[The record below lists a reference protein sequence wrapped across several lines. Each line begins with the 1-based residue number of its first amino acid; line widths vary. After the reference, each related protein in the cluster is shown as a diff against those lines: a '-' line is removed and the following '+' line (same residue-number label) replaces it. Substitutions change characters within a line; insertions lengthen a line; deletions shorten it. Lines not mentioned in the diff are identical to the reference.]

1 MSTVVTLERQIR
13 PIYEALD
20 TGSNKSAIVSCNKL
34 LKKYPNN
41 LLVKACFDSLKAL
54 ALVRSQKVEESL
66 ALCDEVLAVKP
77 LDDATISAMMHVLK
91 GLGRITDMV
100 NMFDEAYKQQPLN
113 EEYGAQTFFAHVRT
127 ANWKSAQQVSTR
139 MHKQFQED
147 RYLYWSVMGAI
158 LQVRL
163 IRIISHKLTIAHSQA
178 SDPTTTPSMKTLL
191 YKLAH
196 RLVTSS
202 PTPSYLTADRF
213 HMHISI
219 LKELELYDEANTLLE
234 SDIGKT
240 ICSTSLACDQTRREI
255 WRGRGLFREEGEH
268 AQQKISNGDHNWLEF
283 LSVLDSTLV
292 PVSTQRKGGIP
303 EESKN
308 ECLVNVSKARA
319 FLAEVAKKD
328 GVKNRAAPLALLEL
342 EHRAHKSGL
351 SDDNV
356 VVGLMENYFTE
367 FGDKACCFEDL
378 ICFLDSETTS
388 PDRWK
393 AFLAHHQPS
402 FASVCD
408 LQRLIN
414 VRKLE
419 RYMLL
424 DSEITVETET
434 ARGLKYLEEY
444 LEGLA
449 LGRDLPITELQPA
462 DDLILLAANALV
474 MVWALN
480 HSEEALYQAAT
491 VLEYGLTK
499 SRMSFQMRIMLVRIY
514 RIWVRAPSLALEHYR
529 QMNIKQ
535 VQNDTLSHLILTR
548 ASTFSLAAT
557 GDLTYP
563 SECLE
568 SSQIYL
574 ASSQETSL
582 FVRSLRRSILK
593 FRISSISRTDWR
605 IPSRGTSLNW
615 NTSALRL
622 THEPLNTDIID
633 MELIELKFMFDR
645 AHHDNRDFVII
656 PNYQPHCK
664 PTFNDQSLLFGTSTG
679 YIFFS
684 KGWLWCFLKIYIRA
698 FQHASD
704 LDDIVEEKLLVGDRP
719 KKSSDPEVQ
728 LPLRERLAMRRAE
741 ETAELTSEEA
751 QLLDWATALGDWL
764 EPHHNHVRPPPA
776 VVLAEASRQ
785 TELKTGF
792 PLRGV
797 DLHARNGDANG
808 HPKKDDEAPPIKEA
822 PGLLTVFF
830 DAMLSRFR
838 HLLESKCSLSELLHV
853 TTIMQEAFI
862 LFTIETMRF
871 KSPAVVKIHKLGN
884 VTIVAYIVSVQAQ
897 ATNSQYMLDDGSGR
911 IEARHWTD
919 SSMEDELEK
928 NGIVEGAY
936 VRVLG
941 SLKTFGNK
949 KYINTNFIR
958 PIDSPAEI
966 YFHLL
971 EAMTVTMIWER
982 GPPPRPGQ
990 NLQEGTPRQNGAG
1003 LGAAYS
1009 AQPTSSSSDQFS
1021 HLPKLHH
1028 SIITFIQAQPSN
1040 AEGIHVSAIARA
1052 VGGDAVTISD
1062 ALDKLTDDGI
1072 VYSAADESHFLL
1084 C

>member
-1 MSTVVTLERQIR
+1 M
-13 PIYEALD
+13 
-20 TGSNKSAIVSCNKL
+20 
-34 LKKYPNN
+34 
-41 LLVKACFDSLKAL
+41 SLKAL

-66 ALCDEVLAVKP
+66 ALCDEVLAVKS
-77 LDDATISAMMHVLK
+77 LDDPTISAMMHVLK

-100 NMFDEAYKQQPLN
+100 SMFEDAYKQQPLN

-139 MHKQFQED
+139 MHRQFQED

-158 LQVRL
+158 LQ
-163 IRIISHKLTIAHSQA
+163 A
-178 SDPTTTPSMKTLL
+178 SDPTTTPTMRTLL

-202 PTPSYLTADRF
+202 PSPSYVTADRF

-234 SDIGKT
+234 SEVGKT

-255 WRGRGLFREEGEH
+255 WRGRGLFREEGER
-268 AQQKISNGDHNWLEF
+268 AQQKISNGDRNWLEF
-283 LSVLDSTLV
+283 LSVLDSTFA
-292 PVSTQRKGGIP
+292 PVSSQREGEIT

-308 ECLVNVSKARA
+308 QCLENVSKARA
-319 FLAEVAKKD
+319 FLAEVAEKD
-328 GVKNRAAPLALLEL
+328 GTKNRAAPLALLEL
-342 EHRAHKSGL
+342 DHRASKSGL
-351 SDDNV
+351 SDDSV
-356 VVGLMENYFTE
+356 VVGMMENYFTE
-367 FGDKACCFEDL
+367 FGDKPCCFEDL
-378 ICFLDSETTS
+378 ISFLDLETTS
-388 PDRWK
+388 LDRWK
-393 AFLAHHQPS
+393 AFFAHHQPS
-402 FASVCD
+402 FASVAD

-424 DSEITVETET
+424 DSEITVESET
-434 ARGLKYLEEY
+434 ARGLKYLKEY

-462 DDLILLAANALV
+462 DDLVLLAANALV
-474 MVWALN
+474 MVWVLD
-480 HSEEALYQAAT
+480 HSQEALYQAAT
-491 VLEYGLTK
+491 ILEYGLIK

-514 RIWVRAPSLALEHYR
+514 RILGASSLALEHYR

-548 ASTFSLAAT
+548 TLSFSLAAT

-568 SSQIYL
+568 SKKYTQIPDFIDFEDRL
-574 ASSQETSL
+574 ENSL
-582 FVRSLRRSILK
+582 QRDVVKLEHVRM
-593 FRISSISRTDWR
+593 
-605 IPSRGTSLNW
+605 
-615 NTSALRL
+615 RL

-679 YIFFS
+679 VSITIVVCLNIQVTFFQQ
-684 KGWLWCFLKIYIRA
+684 GWLWCFLKIYIRA

-719 KKSSDPEVQ
+719 KKSADPEVQ
-728 LPLRERLAMRRAE
+728 LPLPERLALRKAE

-764 EPHHNHVRPPPA
+764 EPHHNYVRPPPA

-797 DLHARNGDANG
+797 DLQAPNGDANA
-808 HPKKDDEAPPIKEA
+808 HPKKDEEAPPIKEA
-822 PGLLTVFF
+822 PSILTVFF
-830 DAMLSRFR
+830 DTMLSRFR
-838 HLLESKCSLSELLHV
+838 HLLESKCVPSELLHV
-853 TTIMQEAFI
+853 ATITQEAFI

-884 VTIVAYIVSVQAQ
+884 VSCSTKNPLIVPANGWIHGQLVSQFKEARSKASCVLKEMSAALVKIGEVEGSSEHRRAFVQACTA
-897 ATNSQYMLDDGSGR
+897 ATIDQVHPSFLR
-911 IEARHWTD
+911 
-919 SSMEDELEK
+919 ELFW
-928 NGIVEGAY
+928 I
-936 VRVLG
+936 L
-941 SLKTFGNK
+941 T
-949 KYINTNFIR
+949 
-958 PIDSPAEI
+958 
-966 YFHLL
+966 
-971 EAMTVTMIWER
+971 
-982 GPPPRPGQ
+982 
-990 NLQEGTPRQNGAG
+990 
-1003 LGAAYS
+1003 
-1009 AQPTSSSSDQFS
+1009 
-1021 HLPKLHH
+1021 
-1028 SIITFIQAQPSN
+1028 
-1040 AEGIHVSAIARA
+1040 
-1052 VGGDAVTISD
+1052 TISTGLQITHD
-1062 ALDKLTDDGI
+1062 FVLNIAKSVTESRKKVLEGVGKGMAKLN
-1072 VYSAADESHFLL
+1072 AAHGQS
-1084 C
+1084 

>member
-1 MSTVVTLERQIR
+1 MSAAATLERQIR

-41 LLVKACFDSLKAL
+41 LLVKSLKAL

-66 ALCDEVLAVKP
+66 ALCDEVLAVKS

-100 NMFDEAYKQQPLN
+100 NMFEEAYKQQPLN

-158 LQVRL
+158 LQ
-163 IRIISHKLTIAHSQA
+163 A
-178 SDPTTTPSMKTLL
+178 SDPSTSPSMKTLL

-219 LKELELYDEANTLLE
+219 LKELELWDEANTLLE

-255 WRGRGLFREEGEH
+255 WRSRGLFGEEGQR
-268 AQQKISNGDHNWLEF
+268 AQQKILNGDRNWLEF
-283 LSVLDSTLV
+283 LSVLDSTFA
-292 PVSTQRKGGIP
+292 PVSSQREGGIT

-308 ECLVNVSKARA
+308 ECLENVSKARA
-319 FLAEVAKKD
+319 FLAEIAEKD
-328 GVKNRAAPLALLEL
+328 GAKNRTAPLALLEL
-342 EHRAHKSGL
+342 EHRAHKFGL
-351 SDDNV
+351 SDDSV
-356 VVGLMENYFTE
+356 VVDLMENYFTQ

-378 ICFLDSETTS
+378 INFLDLETTLL
-388 PDRWK
+388 DQWK
-393 AFLAHHQPS
+393 AFLARHQPS
-402 FASVCD
+402 FASVDD

-424 DSEITVETET
+424 DSEIAVESET
-434 ARGLKYLEEY
+434 ARGLKFLHEY
-444 LEGLA
+444 LDGLA
-449 LGRDLPITELQPA
+449 FGGDLPVTELQPA
-462 DDLILLAANALV
+462 DDLVLLAANALV
-474 MVWALN
+474 MVWALSR
-480 HSEEALYQAAT
+480 SEEALYQAVT

-514 RIWVRAPSLALEHYR
+514 RILGAPSLALEHYR
-529 QMNIKQ
+529 QMNVKQ

-548 ASTFSLAAT
+548 SFTFSLATT

-574 ASSQETSL
+574 ASSQETSD
-582 FVRSLRRSILK
+582 FIVRSFTAEK
-593 FRISSISRTDWR
+593 YTQ
-605 IPSRGTSLNW
+605 IPDFIDFENRLENSLQRDVVK
-615 NTSALRL
+615 LEHVRMRL
-622 THEPLNTDIID
+622 THEPLHTDLLD

-645 AHHDNRDFVII
+645 AHHDNRDFIII
-656 PNYQPHCK
+656 PNYQPRCK
-664 PTFNDQSLLFGTSTG
+664 TTFNEQSLLFGTSTG
-679 YIFFS
+679 Q
-684 KGWLWCFLKIYIRA
+684 GWLWSFLKIYIRA

-728 LPLRERLAMRRAE
+728 FPLRERLALRRAE
-741 ETAELTSEEA
+741 EVAELTSEET

-764 EPHHNHVRPPPA
+764 EPHHNYVRPPPA

-797 DLHARNGDANG
+797 DLQAHNGDANG
-808 HPKKDDEAPPIKEA
+808 HTKKDEEAPPIKDV
-822 PGLLTVFF
+822 PSLLITFF
-830 DAMLSRFR
+830 DTMLSRFR
-838 HLLESKCSLSELLHV
+838 HMLESKNSISELLHV
-853 TTIMQEAFI
+853 ATITQEAFT

-871 KSPAVVKIHKLGN
+871 KSPAIVKIHKLGN
-884 VTIVAYIVSVQAQ
+884 LVSQSKDVRLKASCVLKEMSASLIKFGDAAGGVEQRRTFVQAC
-897 ATNSQYMLDDGSGR
+897 T
-911 IEARHWTD
+911 
-919 SSMEDELEK
+919 
-928 NGIVEGAY
+928 
-936 VRVLG
+936 
-941 SLKTFGNK
+941 
-949 KYINTNFIR
+949 
-958 PIDSPAEI
+958 
-966 YFHLL
+966 
-971 EAMTVTMIWER
+971 
-982 GPPPRPGQ
+982 
-990 NLQEGTPRQNGAG
+990 
-1003 LGAAYS
+1003 
-1009 AQPTSSSSDQFS
+1009 
-1021 HLPKLHH
+1021 
-1028 SIITFIQAQPSN
+1028 
-1040 AEGIHVSAIARA
+1040 
-1052 VGGDAVTISD
+1052 AVTIKQITHDFVLNVAKSVTD
-1062 ALDKLTDDGI
+1062 SRKKVLEGVGKGMAKLN
-1072 VYSAADESHFLL
+1072 AAHGQS
-1084 C
+1084 

>member
-1 MSTVVTLERQIR
+1 MSAAVTLERQIR

-34 LKKYPNN
+34 LKKYSSN
-41 LLVKACFDSLKAL
+41 LLVKACFSLKAL

-100 NMFDEAYKQQPLN
+100 NMFEEAYKQQPLN

-139 MHKQFQED
+139 MHKQFQDD

-158 LQVRL
+158 LQ
-163 IRIISHKLTIAHSQA
+163 A
-178 SDPTTTPSMKTLL
+178 SDPSTTPSMKMLL

-213 HMHISI
+213 HMHINI

-234 SDIGKT
+234 SDIGKS

-255 WRGRGLFREEGEH
+255 WRGRGLFKDEGQS
-268 AQQKISNGDHNWLEF
+268 AQQKILNGDRNWLEF
-283 LSVLDSTLV
+283 LSVLDSIFA
-292 PVSTQRKGGIP
+292 PVSSRPEGGIT

-308 ECLVNVSKARA
+308 ECLENISKART
-319 FLAEVAKKD
+319 FLAGVVEKD
-328 GVKNRAAPLALLEL
+328 GTKNRAAPLALLEL
-342 EHRAHKSGL
+342 EHRAYKFGL
-351 SDDNV
+351 SDDSV
-356 VVGLMENYFTE
+356 FVSVMEDYFTQ

-378 ICFLDSETTS
+378 TSFLDLETAS
-388 PDRWK
+388 LDRWK
-393 AFLAHHQPS
+393 AFLTQHQPS
-402 FASVCD
+402 FASVGD

-419 RYMLL
+419 RYILL
-424 DSEITVETET
+424 DSEITVESET
-434 ARGLKYLEEY
+434 ARGLKYLNEY
-444 LEGLA
+444 LGGLA
-449 LGRDLPITELQPA
+449 LGADLPVTELQPA
-462 DDLILLAANALV
+462 DDLVLLAANALV

-480 HSEEALYQAAT
+480 RSEEALYRAAT

-514 RIWVRAPSLALEHYR
+514 RILGASSLALEHYR
-529 QMNIKQ
+529 QMNVKQ
-535 VQNDTLSHLILTR
+535 VQNDTLSHLVLTR
-548 ASTFSLAAT
+548 ALTFSLAAI

-574 ASSQETSL
+574 ASSQETSD
-582 FVRSLRRSILK
+582 FIVRSFTAEKYTQIPD
-593 FRISSISRTDWR
+593 FIDFESRLEN
-605 IPSRGTSLNW
+605 SLQRDVVK
-615 NTSALRL
+615 LEHVRMRL

-645 AHHDNRDFVII
+645 AHHDNRDFLII
-656 PNYQPHCK
+656 PSYQPRCK
-664 PTFNDQSLLFGTSTG
+664 PTFNEQSLLFGASTG
-679 YIFFS
+679 Q
-684 KGWLWCFLKIYIRA
+684 GWLWCFLKIYIRA

-728 LPLRERLAMRRAE
+728 LPLRERLALRRAE
-741 ETAELTSEEA
+741 EIAELTSEET

-764 EPHHNHVRPPPA
+764 EPHHNYVRPPPA

-797 DLHARNGDANG
+797 DLQAHNGDANG
-808 HPKKDDEAPPIKEA
+808 HHKKDEEAPPIKEA
-822 PGLLTVFF
+822 SGLLTVFF
-830 DAMLSRFR
+830 DSMLSRFE
-838 HLLESKCSLSELLHV
+838 HLVESKCSISELLHV
-853 TTIMQEAFI
+853 ATITQEAFI
-862 LFTIETMRF
+862 LFIIETMRF

-884 VTIVAYIVSVQAQ
+884 LVAQFKDVRLRASCVLKEMSAALIKIGEVEGSVEHRQVFLQACAPVTIKQITHDFVSNVAKSV
-897 ATNSQYMLDDGSGR
+897 
-911 IEARHWTD
+911 TD
-919 SSMEDELEK
+919 SRKKVLEGVGK
-928 NGIVEGAY
+928 G
-936 VRVLG
+936 
-941 SLKTFGNK
+941 
-949 KYINTNFIR
+949 
-958 PIDSPAEI
+958 
-966 YFHLL
+966 
-971 EAMTVTMIWER
+971 MTKL
-982 GPPPRPGQ
+982 
-990 NLQEGTPRQNGAG
+990 N
-1003 LGAAYS
+1003 AAQS
-1009 AQPTSSSSDQFS
+1009 
-1021 HLPKLHH
+1021 
-1028 SIITFIQAQPSN
+1028 
-1040 AEGIHVSAIARA
+1040 
-1052 VGGDAVTISD
+1052 
-1062 ALDKLTDDGI
+1062 
-1072 VYSAADESHFLL
+1072 
-1084 C
+1084 

>member
-1 MSTVVTLERQIR
+1 MSAAVTLERQIR

-41 LLVKACFDSLKAL
+41 LLVKSLKAL

-66 ALCDEVLAVKP
+66 ALCDEVLAAKS

-100 NMFDEAYKQQPLN
+100 NMFEEAYKQQPLN

-158 LQVRL
+158 LQ
-163 IRIISHKLTIAHSQA
+163 A
-178 SDPTTTPSMKTLL
+178 SDPSTTPGMKTLL
-191 YKLAH
+191 FKLAH

-255 WRGRGLFREEGEH
+255 WQGRGLFGEEGQR
-268 AQQKISNGDHNWLEF
+268 AQQKISNGDRNWLEF
-283 LSVLDSTLV
+283 LSVLDSTFA
-292 PVSTQRKGGIP
+292 PISSQREGEIT

-308 ECLVNVSKARA
+308 ECLENVSKTRA
-319 FLAEVAKKD
+319 FLAEVAEKD
-328 GVKNRAAPLALLEL
+328 GTKNRGAPLALLEL
-342 EHRAHKSGL
+342 EHRAHKFAF
-351 SDDNV
+351 SDDTV
-356 VVGLMENYFTE
+356 VVGLMENYFTQ

-378 ICFLDSETTS
+378 ISFLDLETTS
-388 PDRWK
+388 LGRWK

-402 FASVCD
+402 FASVGD

-419 RYMLL
+419 RYMLV
-424 DSEITVETET
+424 DAEITVESET

-444 LEGLA
+444 LDGLA
-449 LGRDLPITELQPA
+449 LGGDLPVTELQPA
-462 DDLILLAANALV
+462 DDLVLLAANALV
-474 MVWALN
+474 MVWVLN
-480 HSEEALYQAAT
+480 RSEEALSQAAT
-491 VLEYGLTK
+491 ALEYGLTK

-514 RIWVRAPSLALEHYR
+514 RILGAPSLALEHYR
-529 QMNIKQ
+529 QMNVKQ

-548 ASTFSLAAT
+548 AFTFSLAAT

-574 ASSQETSL
+574 ASSQETSD
-582 FVRSLRRSILK
+582 FIVRAFTAEKYTQIPDFIDFENRLENSLQRDVVKLEHVRM
-593 FRISSISRTDWR
+593 
-605 IPSRGTSLNW
+605 
-615 NTSALRL
+615 RL

-656 PNYQPHCK
+656 PSYQPQCK
-664 PTFNDQSLLFGTSTG
+664 PTFNEQSLLFGSSTG
-679 YIFFS
+679 Q
-684 KGWLWCFLKIYIRA
+684 GWLWCFLKLYIRA

-704 LDDIVEEKLLVGDRP
+704 LDDIVEQKLLVGDRP
-719 KKSSDPEVQ
+719 KKSSDAEVQ
-728 LPLRERLAMRRAE
+728 LPLRERLALRKAGE
-741 ETAELTSEEA
+741 VAELTSDET
-751 QLLDWATALGDWL
+751 QLLDWATTLGDWL
-764 EPHHNHVRPPPA
+764 EPHHNYVRPPPA

-797 DLHARNGDANG
+797 DLQANNGDANG
-808 HPKKDDEAPPIKEA
+808 HPKKDEEVPPIKEA
-822 PGLLTVFF
+822 PGLLIVFF
-830 DAMLSRFR
+830 DTMLSRFR
-838 HLLESKCSLSELLHV
+838 HLLESKCSISELLHV
-853 TTIMQEAFI
+853 ATITQEAFI

-871 KSPAVVKIHKLGN
+871 KSPAVIKIHKLGN
-884 VTIVAYIVSVQAQ
+884 LVSQFKDVRLRASCVLKEMSAALIKVGEVEGSVDQRRAFVQAC
-897 ATNSQYMLDDGSGR
+897 T
-911 IEARHWTD
+911 
-919 SSMEDELEK
+919 
-928 NGIVEGAY
+928 
-936 VRVLG
+936 
-941 SLKTFGNK
+941 
-949 KYINTNFIR
+949 
-958 PIDSPAEI
+958 
-966 YFHLL
+966 
-971 EAMTVTMIWER
+971 
-982 GPPPRPGQ
+982 
-990 NLQEGTPRQNGAG
+990 
-1003 LGAAYS
+1003 
-1009 AQPTSSSSDQFS
+1009 
-1021 HLPKLHH
+1021 
-1028 SIITFIQAQPSN
+1028 
-1040 AEGIHVSAIARA
+1040 
-1052 VGGDAVTISD
+1052 AVTIKQITHDFVLNIAKSVTD
-1062 ALDKLTDDGI
+1062 SRKKVLEGVGKGMAKLN
-1072 VYSAADESHFLL
+1072 AAHGQS
-1084 C
+1084 

>member
-1 MSTVVTLERQIR
+1 MSAAVTLERQIR

-34 LKKYPNN
+34 LKKYHNN
-41 LLVKACFDSLKAL
+41 LLVKALKAL

-100 NMFDEAYKQQPLN
+100 NMFEEAYKQQPLN

-158 LQVRL
+158 LQ
-163 IRIISHKLTIAHSQA
+163 A
-178 SDPTTTPSMKTLL
+178 SDPSTTPSMRTLL

-202 PTPSYLTADRF
+202 PSPSYLTADRF

-219 LKELELYDEANTLLE
+219 LKELQLYDEANTLLE

-255 WRGRGLFREEGEH
+255 WRGRGLFKEEGER
-268 AQQKISNGDHNWLEF
+268 ARQKISDGLISARRNL
-283 LSVLDSTLV
+283 
-292 PVSTQRKGGIP
+292 
-303 EESKN
+303 EESKS
-308 ECLVNVSKARA
+308 ECLENISKTRA
-319 FLAEVAKKD
+319 FLAEFAEKD
-328 GVKNRAAPLALLEL
+328 GAKNRAAPLALLEL
-342 EHRAHKSGL
+342 EHRAYKLGL
-351 SDDNV
+351 SDDSV
-356 VVGLMENYFTE
+356 VVGLMETYFTG

-378 ICFLDSETTS
+378 ASFLDLEIMSL
-388 PDRWK
+388 DHWK
-393 AFLAHHQPS
+393 TFLANHQPS
-402 FASVCD
+402 FASVGD

-424 DSEITVETET
+424 DSEITVESET
-434 ARGLKYLEEY
+434 ARASKYLKEY

-449 LGRDLPITELQPA
+449 LGSDLAVTELQPA
-462 DDLILLAANALV
+462 DDLVLLAANAFV
-474 MVWALN
+474 MIWALN
-480 HSEEALYQAAT
+480 RSEDALYQAAT
-491 VLEYGLTK
+491 ALEYGLTK
-499 SRMSFQMRIMLVRIY
+499 SRVSFQMRIMLIRIY
-514 RIWVRAPSLALEHYR
+514 RILGAPSLALEHYR

-548 ASTFSLAAT
+548 ALTFSLAAT

-574 ASSQETSL
+574 ASSQETSD
-582 FVRSLRRSILK
+582 FIVRSFTAEKYTQIQDFIEFEDRLEN
-593 FRISSISRTDWR
+593 
-605 IPSRGTSLNW
+605 SLQRDVVK
-615 NTSALRL
+615 LEHVRMRL
-622 THEPLNTDIID
+622 THEPLNTDVID

-664 PTFNDQSLLFGTSTG
+664 PTFNDQSLLFETSTG
-679 YIFFS
+679 H
-684 KGWLWCFLKIYIRA
+684 GWLWCFLKIYIRV

-719 KKSSDPEVQ
+719 KKSSDLEVQ
-728 LPLRERLAMRRAE
+728 LPLRERLALKKGE
-741 ETAELTSEEA
+741 EVAELTADES

-764 EPHHNHVRPPPA
+764 EPHHDYVRPPPA

-797 DLHARNGDANG
+797 RDQVHDGDANANG
-808 HPKKDDEAPPIKEA
+808 NHKKEEEAPPIKEA
-822 PGLLTVFF
+822 PGLLTTFF
-830 DAMLSRFR
+830 DGVLSRFR
-838 HLLESKCSLSELLHV
+838 TLLESKCSVSELLH
-853 TTIMQEAFI
+853 TATITQEAFI

-884 VTIVAYIVSVQAQ
+884 LVSQFK
-897 ATNSQYMLDDGSGR
+897 D
-911 IEARHWTD
+911 
-919 SSMEDELEK
+919 
-928 NGIVEGAY
+928 
-936 VRVLG
+936 VR
-941 SLKTFGNK
+941 SKASCALKEMSAAL
-949 KYINTNFIR
+949 I
-958 PIDSPAEI
+958 
-966 YFHLL
+966 
-971 EAMTVTMIWER
+971 TVGE
-982 GPPPRPGQ
+982 
-990 NLQEGTPRQNGAG
+990 
-1003 LGAAYS
+1003 
-1009 AQPTSSSSDQFS
+1009 
-1021 HLPKLHH
+1021 
-1028 SIITFIQAQPSN
+1028 
-1040 AEGIHVSAIARA
+1040 AEGSSERRRTFVHSCAALTNEQITHDFVLNVAKNVTESRKKVLDG
-1052 VGGDAVTISD
+1052 VGKGMA
-1062 ALDKLTDDGI
+1062 KLNATHGQ
-1072 VYSAADESHFLL
+1072 S
-1084 C
+1084 